1 MAPILQRFVNRVF
14 SLNVD
19 WKFGILK
26 CEIMILYPT
35 DSRTSPGRT
44 PNEASMFELVMVGWR
59 EWVGIPELDEGPLLA
74 KMDTGA
80 WSSTLHASDIEIIE
94 SDLESR
100 VRFRLGDESDWIE
113 RPVFGWR
120 RIRDTGGH
128 ETLRPVIPTTLE
140 MAGIDFD
147 IELCLKD
154 RSLMRHR
161 LILGRRFLRGN
172 FCVHPGRECIH
183 PNNRTAPR
191 ISIGIETV

>member
-14 SLNVD
+14 SLDRDRKCGV
-19 WKFGILK
+19 LK

-35 DSRTSPGRT
+35 DSRTSLGRA
-44 PNEASMFELVMVGWR
+44 PNEASMFELAMVGWR
-59 EWVGIPELDEGPLLA
+59 EWVGIPELDEKPLLA

-94 SDLESR
+94 SDLENR
-100 VRFRLGDESDWIE
+100 VRFRLDSDGKWIE

-120 RIRDTGGH
+120 RIRDTSGH
-128 ETLRPVIPTTLE
+128 ETLRPVIRTSLE
-140 MAGIDFD
+140 MAGMDFD
-147 IELCLKD
+147 IELCLQD

-172 FCVHPGRECIH
+172 FCVHPGQECIH
-183 PNNRTAPR
+183 PSERTVPR
-191 ISIGIETV
+191 ISIGIETI